1 MASSRRTY
9 DTDVITLRTVF
20 AKNVV
25 NSNIPALRVLTAD
38 GTGGTYWA
46 IPSSLGENPAFNEI
60 VTSAGTYTADLSYNK
75 FRLLAGEGIG
85 MVNGPAGS
93 NQTTLYAQ
101 AFNTVD
107 VSGENSFYAFKNNT
121 LTPFIN
127 FATTGPIQ
135 VRSDPATNTLF
146 IDGPYGVLSSGQ
158 FCFTQLKVT
167 PQTSTITSSVQ
178 GWGGD
183 FLTANTPST
192 LVRFAGVNDIQL
204 STNVTTNSVFFT
216 ISTFTSK
223 GYLDTST
230 IAAVAYPNAISTV
243 SSLYTLNSVFDSTIS
258 GISSVGGFNFSSVV
272 SSINA
277 LAMSTGSNFY
287 TLTGLINEKADINE
301 LLYEIG
307 LVNTRIISSTFGEDT
322 QLISTTAGLLAT
334 GVGGGITS
342 NQLISTTHG
351 TDNQLIS
358 SIAGVGT
365 GGSSGPIPFLSSFT
379 VSTGALFTSSLQSST
394 ILNTG
399 TLSTHSLV
407 VYGPSTLTVQGLS
420 YFQNTLSSYSIV
432 SDRVGL
438 LDSSSGNSLFIT
450 ATNGSLNFDG
460 ATATNQTILTSTV
473 FGINTIETV
482 NLKSTVVGLGT
493 YGYLSSLTGFQAST
507 GFLQTSTVLL
517 LDIFTNDKNT
527 LYVSGQTLLL
537 NGNFI
542 TGGAGGGGGG
552 GVSKI
557 LAGADISINPVA
569 GIGDVTITNT
579 GPNSN
584 NLISTTFGIDTQLI
598 STTFGIN
605 RSLLST
611 NFNTVQTSQLVS
623 TGVGFNTF
631 LISTTFGSDNQL
643 LSSIF
648 GSDTQLISTTAGI
661 FARGGIT
668 SNQLIST
675 TFGSDNQL
683 ISTTF
688 GSDNQLISTSFG
700 SDNQLISTT
709 FGLASGTGGG
719 GAQVTD
725 SNIASTLQYSPYFSS
740 IKIGFNAGFTAQGN
754 NSIAIGANAG
764 YLNQAASSI
773 VISALGDPLNAANL
787 GVFMAPLRDV
797 TTTQNFLVG
806 YNSTNYEMG
815 TVRAPKVSV
824 VVSTLGNE
832 DATLF
837 QVDLGKYFL
846 FTQDNASRNI
856 IFPTAQDGW
865 NCVIKNM
872 PASANAFTL
881 NTTTTAVIA
890 PGVTTTVVC
899 DGVSFYSL

>member
-683 ISTTF
+683 IST
-688 GSDNQLISTSFG
+688 SFG